1 MPVMVSL
8 LRAYHY
14 TKASKNTLRHYNQLE
29 QSIESSASYTSCIIF
44 YLQQNIDIL
53 PLRDKNTSTL
63 NP

>member
-1 MPVMVSL
+1 MVPL
-8 LRAYHY
+8 LWAYHY

-29 QSIESSASYTSCIIF
+29 QSIELYSASYTSCIIF